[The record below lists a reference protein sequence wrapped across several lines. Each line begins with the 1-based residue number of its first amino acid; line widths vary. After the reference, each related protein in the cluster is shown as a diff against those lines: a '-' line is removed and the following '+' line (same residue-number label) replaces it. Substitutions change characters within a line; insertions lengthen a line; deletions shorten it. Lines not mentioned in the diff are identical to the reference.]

1 MDVNMPIPPSIL
13 ADLCTGCGD
22 CVATC
27 PTGALELVDGKARLV
42 RLADCAYCG
51 DCEMLCPQGAIALSF
66 EIVFAEEADA
76 SADRTDR

>member
-1 MDVNMPIPPSIL
+1 MDAGMTIPPTIL
-13 ADLCTGCGD
+13 AERCTGCGD

-66 EIVFAEEADA
+66 EIVFAEELDA
-76 SADRTDR
+76 PADRK